1 MDERLNL
8 VRRAVRRKPGAFE
21 TLMEQ
26 EKEYLYKMAF
36 LYCREEQMA
45 LDTVAETVAKAYV
58 GIGKLKKPEYFR
70 TWLTRILINEALRA
84 KEKSGTWLPWE
95 EAVLQKE
102 NSMAPIR
109 EYSREEIM
117 DLRDALQ
124 RLPEDFR
131 ELVLMK
137 YFYEFSVKEIS
148 EMTGSSEGAVRT
160 RDSSRT
166 AQPEAFADMQDARYC
181 LIGQQV
187 WNLEIPVSIDGTR
200 TQRYTVEQ
208 TGEKGFGLEE
218 ILVSPY
224 DIKVKQIRPQMDSQE
239 KDTFYLECLKKLKE
253 ITGIDGYAT
262 YEEDKHLGL
271 EHPLD
276 STLLAFDQDGEPLE
290 WAASSGMEGYDV
302 FSTKQKKI
310 TRLYLYQLPDFGG
323 YTVMKDQENA
333 RKLALFSYELE
344 IREEP

>member
-84 KEKSGTWLPWE
+84 KERSGNWLPWE
-95 EAVLQKE
+95 AAELQKE
-102 NSMAPIR
+102 NSLAPVR

-148 EMTGSSEGAVRT
+148 EITGSSEGAVRT
-160 RDSSRT
+160 RLCR
-166 AQPEAFADMQDARYC
+166 
-181 LIGQQV
+181 
-187 WNLEIPVSIDGTR
+187 
-200 TQRYTVEQ
+200 
-208 TGEKGFGLEE
+208 
-218 ILVSPY
+218 
-224 DIKVKQIRPQMDSQE
+224 IRKLLK
-239 KDTFYLECLKKLKE
+239 KDLECPVRQ
-253 ITGIDGYAT
+253 TQTHMSG
-262 YEEDKHLGL
+262 
-271 EHPLD
+271 PLP
-276 STLLAFDQDGEPLE
+276 G
-290 WAASSGMEGYDV
+290 
-302 FSTKQKKI
+302 K
-310 TRLYLYQLPDFGG
+310 
-323 YTVMKDQENA
+323 MK
-333 RKLALFSYELE
+333 
-344 IREEP
+344 

>member
-148 EMTGSSEGAVRT
+148 EITGSSEGAVRT
-160 RDSSRT
+160 RLCRIRKLLKKDLEGPVR
-166 AQPEAFADMQDARYC
+166 QEQVQDAEAPDKQAEDGRRQA
-181 LIGQQV
+181 LGQFCH
-187 WNLEIPVSIDGTR
+187 R
-200 TQRYTVEQ
+200 R
-208 TGEKGFGLEE
+208 
-218 ILVSPY
+218 SP
-224 DIKVKQIRPQMDSQE
+224 P
-239 KDTFYLECLKKLKE
+239 
-253 ITGIDGYAT
+253 
-262 YEEDKHLGL
+262 
-271 EHPLD
+271 
-276 STLLAFDQDGEPLE
+276 
-290 WAASSGMEGYDV
+290 
-302 FSTKQKKI
+302 
-310 TRLYLYQLPDFGG
+310 
-323 YTVMKDQENA
+323 
-333 RKLALFSYELE
+333 
-344 IREEP
+344 

>member
-95 EAVLQKE
+95 EAV
-102 NSMAPIR
+102 
-109 EYSREEIM
+109 
-117 DLRDALQ
+117 
-124 RLPEDFR
+124 DFR

-160 RDSSRT
+160 RLCR
-166 AQPEAFADMQDARYC
+166 
-181 LIGQQV
+181 
-187 WNLEIPVSIDGTR
+187 
-200 TQRYTVEQ
+200 
-208 TGEKGFGLEE
+208 
-218 ILVSPY
+218 
-224 DIKVKQIRPQMDSQE
+224 IR
-239 KDTFYLECLKKLKE
+239 KLLKK
-253 ITGIDGYAT
+253 D
-262 YEEDKHLGL
+262 L
-271 EHPLD
+271 EGPVRQTQAHMSGPLP
-276 STLLAFDQDGEPLE
+276 G
-290 WAASSGMEGYDV
+290 
-302 FSTKQKKI
+302 K
-310 TRLYLYQLPDFGG
+310 
-323 YTVMKDQENA
+323 MK
-333 RKLALFSYELE
+333 
-344 IREEP
+344 

>member
-1 MDERLNL
+1 M
-8 VRRAVRRKPGAFE
+8 
-21 TLMEQ
+21 
-26 EKEYLYKMAF
+26 
-36 LYCREEQMA
+36 
-45 LDTVAETVAKAYV
+45 
-58 GIGKLKKPEYFR
+58 KKPEYFR

-187 WNLEIPVSIDGTR
+187 WNL
-200 TQRYTVEQ
+200 
-208 TGEKGFGLEE
+208 KGL
-218 ILVSPY
+218 
-224 DIKVKQIRPQMDSQE
+224 
-239 KDTFYLECLKKLKE
+239 
-253 ITGIDGYAT
+253 
-262 YEEDKHLGL
+262 
-271 EHPLD
+271 
-276 STLLAFDQDGEPLE
+276 
-290 WAASSGMEGYDV
+290 WSGRNSGK
-302 FSTKQKKI
+302 S
-310 TRLYLYQLPDFGG
+310 L
-323 YTVMKDQENA
+323 
-333 RKLALFSYELE
+333 
-344 IREEP
+344 

>member
-131 ELVLMK
+131 
-137 YFYEFSVKEIS
+137 IS
-148 EMTGSSEGAVRT
+148 GNWS
-160 RDSSRT
+160 
-166 AQPEAFADMQDARYC
+166 
-181 LIGQQV
+181 
-187 WNLEIPVSIDGTR
+187 
-200 TQRYTVEQ
+200 
-208 TGEKGFGLEE
+208 
-218 ILVSPY
+218 
-224 DIKVKQIRPQMDSQE
+224 
-239 KDTFYLECLKKLKE
+239 
-253 ITGIDGYAT
+253 
-262 YEEDKHLGL
+262 
-271 EHPLD
+271 
-276 STLLAFDQDGEPLE
+276 
-290 WAASSGMEGYDV
+290 
-302 FSTKQKKI
+302 
-310 TRLYLYQLPDFGG
+310 
-323 YTVMKDQENA
+323 
-333 RKLALFSYELE
+333 
-344 IREEP
+344 

>member
-84 KEKSGTWLPWE
+84 KEKSGNWLPWE
-95 EAVLQKE
+95 AAELQKE

-117 DLRDALQ
+117 DLRGALQ

-148 EMTGSSEGAVRT
+148 QITGSSEGAVRT
-160 RDSSRT
+160 RLCR
-166 AQPEAFADMQDARYC
+166 
-181 LIGQQV
+181 
-187 WNLEIPVSIDGTR
+187 
-200 TQRYTVEQ
+200 
-208 TGEKGFGLEE
+208 
-218 ILVSPY
+218 
-224 DIKVKQIRPQMDSQE
+224 IR
-239 KDTFYLECLKKLKE
+239 KLLKK
-253 ITGIDGYAT
+253 D
-262 YEEDKHLGL
+262 L
-271 EHPLD
+271 EGPVRQE
-276 STLLAFDQDGEPLE
+276 SASMSEPLP
-290 WAASSGMEGYDV
+290 G
-302 FSTKQKKI
+302 K
-310 TRLYLYQLPDFGG
+310 
-323 YTVMKDQENA
+323 MK
-333 RKLALFSYELE
+333 
-344 IREEP
+344 

>member
-1 MDERLNL
+1 
-8 VRRAVRRKPGAFE
+8 
-21 TLMEQ
+21 
-26 EKEYLYKMAF
+26 
-36 LYCREEQMA
+36 
-45 LDTVAETVAKAYV
+45 
-58 GIGKLKKPEYFR
+58 
-70 TWLTRILINEALRA
+70 

-124 RLPEDFR
+124 RLREDFR
-131 ELVLMK
+131 GLVLMK
-137 YFYEFSVKEIS
+137 YCYAFSVKEIS
-148 EMTGSSEGAVRT
+148 EMTGSSEGAFRT
-160 RDSSRT
+160 RYSSRT
-166 AQPEAFADMQDARYC
+166 AQPEAVADMQDARYC

-239 KDTFYLECLKKLKE
+239 KDTFYLECLKNLKE

-262 YEEDKHLGL
+262 
-271 EHPLD
+271 
-276 STLLAFDQDGEPLE
+276 
-290 WAASSGMEGYDV
+290 
-302 FSTKQKKI
+302 
-310 TRLYLYQLPDFGG
+310 
-323 YTVMKDQENA
+323 
-333 RKLALFSYELE
+333 
-344 IREEP
+344 